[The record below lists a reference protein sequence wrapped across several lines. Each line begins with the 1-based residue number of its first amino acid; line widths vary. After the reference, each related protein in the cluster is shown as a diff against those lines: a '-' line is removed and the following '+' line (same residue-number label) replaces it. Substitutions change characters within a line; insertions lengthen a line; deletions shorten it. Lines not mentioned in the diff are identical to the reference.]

1 MYSNT
6 DVLVTEISKGHI
18 CITNSEG
25 NTLNST
31 FLVTNAIT
39 LEVTDA
45 YHLWRLL
52 KGHVA
57 AEILRRKCALQLL
70 QNRDLRKTVMQ
81 KHPKRR
87 ANRNTASRLFATTK
101 TKGLNNIITHRTG
114 QKASHLF
121 PTTNPLVLS
130 LFPTT
135 EDPYCDRWGCLN
147 KKTHGDFC
155 DTCFSSQP
163 RTGTHRGS
171 RETTSVGTPLA
182 TRRPKNNQRR
192 AVRFVGSH
200 SHFDTKKVFEWHGGR
215 WRISRHQT
223 RREQGGKPTEAS
235 NAGTPSATPRITVS
249 KQDSKRALIVRPP
262 KVKTIDP
269 YLVACRTRS
278 LRETQMRQTH
288 TREQGH
294 RNETK

>member
-31 FLVTNAIT
+31 FLVANAIT

-70 QNRDLRKTVMQ
+70 QNRDLRKTAMQ

-101 TKGLNNIITHRTG
+101 TKGLNNVITHRTG

-171 RETTSVGTPLA
+171 RGTTSVGTPLA
-182 TRRPKNNQRR
+182 TRHPKNNQRR

-200 SHFDTKKVFEWHGGR
+200 SHFNTTAKVLEWYGER

-223 RREQGGKPTEAS
+223 RRELARKFIEAS
-235 NAGTPSATPRITVS
+235 NVGTPSATPHITVN
-249 KQDSKRALIVRPP
+249 KRDSRGTLIIRPP
-262 KVKTIDP
+262 KGI
-269 YLVACRTRS
+269 
-278 LRETQMRQTH
+278 RETQMRQTH
-288 TREQGH
+288 TQGNKGIEM
-294 RNETK
+294 R